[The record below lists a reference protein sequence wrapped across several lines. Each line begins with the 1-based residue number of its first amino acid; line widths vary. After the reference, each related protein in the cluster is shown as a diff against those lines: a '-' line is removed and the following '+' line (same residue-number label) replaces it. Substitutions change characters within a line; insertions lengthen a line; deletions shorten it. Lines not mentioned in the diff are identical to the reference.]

1 MKKAAVNL
9 TMLLLSLSLSGCV
22 SMAVIDEAQ
31 GNPVASSERG
41 VRARERDPKPG
52 YYALLPLTIP
62 LDLALLAAW
71 AYADGC
77 SYGSFSSGGGS
88 GSSGLKVH
96 RP

>member
-9 TMLLLSLSLSGCV
+9 TVLLLSLSLCGCV

-31 GNPVASSERG
+31 GNGVTNKRG
-41 VRARERDPKPG
+41 VTVQEKDPKPG

-62 LDLALLAAW
+62 LDVALFVASL
-71 AYADGC
+71 YADGYC
-77 SYGSFSSGGGS
+77 HGSFSFHD
-88 GSSGLKVH
+88 SSGLKVQ